1 MPGSCTTVR
10 HSLQILQPATF
21 LHKTQINNDKIIAR
35 PGPSDGNNLA
45 SLFYPH
51 HHYTLKT
58 AIHSNEKAMSQ
69 HDEMIWQVINHQF
82 CSYKSTLAKSKGPN
96 RDARQFCKHPY
107 STTGVCNRSSCPLA
121 NSKYATIREENGRIH
136 LYIKTVE
143 RAHSPKNLWEK
154 IYLSR
159 NYAKALGQL
168 DEHLAYFPK
177 AQVHR
182 NKQRLT
188 KIHQYLLRMRK
199 LKLREINGRKAS
211 MTRVHRKVE
220 QREERREK
228 KALIAAKIE
237 NTIEKELVERLAR
250 GTYGDIYNFPEVP
263 YQKALESLTEKESE
277 EESEEELETEDEMS
291 DEEEME
297 GMVEYVE
304 DLDEE
309 DEEDEEEED
318 DLEDMQMHG
327 NAWDDE
333 SESEASEEDGS
344 EEDDEDESSEGASDD
359 ESGSGSDG
367 NSEEGDS
374 SDEEDGKKPSK
385 PSKKKTQPPPK
396 KKEQP
401 RRGVR
406 VEIEYEDEND
416 ELVEKE
422 SATATAGG
430 GAGLAW

>member
-1 MPGSCTTVR
+1 MGKLCVLVVGTIAPSKR
-10 HSLQILQPATF
+10 IL
-21 LHKTQINNDKIIAR
+21 LER
-35 PGPSDGNNLA
+35 
-45 SLFYPH
+45 
-51 HHYTLKT
+51 
-58 AIHSNEKAMSQ
+58 KAMSQ

-309 DEEDEEEED
+309 DEEEED
-318 DLEDMQMHG
+318 DLEDMQMHD

-333 SESEASEEDGS
+333 SDSEASEDGS
-344 EEDDEDESSEGASDD
+344 EEDDEDESSEGASED

-367 NSEEGDS
+367 DSEEGVS
-374 SDEEDGKKPSK
+374 SGEEDGKKPSK

>member
-1 MPGSCTTVR
+1 M
-10 HSLQILQPATF
+10 
-21 LHKTQINNDKIIAR
+21 
-35 PGPSDGNNLA
+35 
-45 SLFYPH
+45 
-51 HHYTLKT
+51 
-58 AIHSNEKAMSQ
+58 Q

-82 CSYKSTLAKSKGPN
+82 CSYKSTLAKSKGAN
-96 RDARQFCKHPY
+96 RDKRQFCKHPY

-121 NSKYATIREENGRIH
+121 NSKYATVREENGRIH

-159 NYAKALGQL
+159 NYSKALEQL

-211 MTRVHRKVE
+211 LTRVHRKVE

-228 KALIAAKIE
+228 KALVAAKIE
-237 NTIEKELVERLAR
+237 NTIEKELVERLAK

-263 YQKALESLTEKESE
+263 YQKALESLKEGEVE

-291 DEEEME
+291 DDEE

-309 DEEDEEEED
+309 EEEDEI
-318 DLEDMQMHG
+318 EDMQM
-327 NAWDDE
+327 NAWDE
-333 SESEASEEDGS
+333 NSGS
-344 EEDDEDESSEGASDD
+344 EEESGSEDESSEGEEESSGDGSSESGSDSGSEEDSDD
-359 ESGSGSDG
+359 EESP
-367 NSEEGDS
+367 
-374 SDEEDGKKPSK
+374 KKKRKPSSK
-385 PSKKKTQPPPK
+385 PSKKKQPPK
-396 KKEQP
+396 P

-406 VEIEYEDEND
+406 VEIEYEDEN
-416 ELVEKE
+416 EGIMEEEGVAA
-422 SATATAGG
+422 SAG

>member
-1 MPGSCTTVR
+1 M
-10 HSLQILQPATF
+10 
-21 LHKTQINNDKIIAR
+21 
-35 PGPSDGNNLA
+35 
-45 SLFYPH
+45 
-51 HHYTLKT
+51 
-58 AIHSNEKAMSQ
+58 Q

-82 CSYKSTLAKSKGPN
+82 CSYKSTLTKSKGSN
-96 RDARQFCKHPY
+96 RDRRQFCKHPY

-121 NSKYATIREENGRIH
+121 NSKYATVREENGRIH

-159 NYAKALGQL
+159 NYSKALEQL

-211 MTRVHRKVE
+211 LTRVHRKVE

-228 KALIAAKIE
+228 KALVAAKIE
-237 NTIEKELVERLAR
+237 NTIEKELVERLAK

-263 YQKALESLTEKESE
+263 YQKALERAMDEEKEE
-277 EESEEELETEDEMS
+277 ESESEEELETEDELS
-291 DEEEME
+291 EDEQS

-304 DLDEE
+304 DL
-309 DEEDEEEED
+309 DEEEED
-318 DLEDMQMHG
+318 DLEDMQMN
-327 NAWDDE
+327 NAWDEGGSSEEE
-333 SESEASEEDGS
+333 SESGS
-344 EEDDEDESSEGASDD
+344 EDDDEQSSEGSDD
-359 ESGSGSDG
+359 EEGEGESGSG
-367 NSEEGDS
+367 DS
-374 SDEEDGKKPSK
+374 SSEDGSDDGRPKKDTKPSPGTK
-385 PSKKKTQPPPK
+385 PSRKKKLPPK
-396 KKEQP
+396 KPK
-401 RRGVR
+401 RGVR
-406 VEIEYEDEND
+406 VEIEYEDENEGFMEEEGVAD
-416 ELVEKE
+416 
-422 SATATAGG
+422 AAGG